1 MNLMVAMDLALQP
14 GFLAETWIL
23 VILLA
28 GAILLYWSFR
38 ERYLVPW
45 IAGWTAFGAAKM
57 LTSLSQSHPWS
68 PFLASF
74 AYCAFVVAVGLF
86 SGAVFLYVQQRK
98 LLWMVGGLLFLA
110 LVFGA
115 IRENWFPGK
124 ALRIFDFLSWRVVLA
139 LAVAQLVRFAWGRRN
154 LGRWLLA
161 ITLLFLHL
169 DLQPN
174 AHSIVAFDIVVD
186 LLLGISMMMI
196 VLDDSRVQIQ
206 RLNVL
211 NAVTRQ
217 SANSKEFEPTL
228 STVLKQLAHITG
240 AKASWFRMLEGDHLV
255 LGASHGLSDD
265 FLKAGQTVDLN
276 RSVSGYVLRESEVCT
291 LLAHE
296 VQPELRGLL
305 KAEGIHHLV
314 LVPVEGKNS
323 SLGTL
328 VMGMPHFRAH
338 TAAEKNFLRAA
349 ANQLGLATENRK
361 LVRQVV
367 QSQTEWVSTFDS
379 IPDYILVHDQ
389 NYRILRANRSLLG
402 KLGLS
407 HDQISG
413 RSCESVL
420 PRAGAAWKGCPYCSQ
435 TEWGVGSD
443 PCFGG
448 YSMVST
454 SVNSREDTAQNSKVH
469 VIKDITEAKA
479 EEERYASLFSH
490 MHEGVFTS
498 TPEGRIIDCNEA
510 FVTMLGYSSKQ
521 EIQELDVTKALY
533 VSPDHREKF
542 LSETSRHGF
551 VRNFE
556 YVLRRKDGKEINVIE
571 SSFATRDAAGN
582 VERYQ
587 GVVLDVTE
595 MKRAEEEIRRRNRE
609 LYVLNNIAVTF
620 NQSFDLDEI
629 LQLSMLQIVEL
640 LSTDTAGVYL
650 FEEETNT
657 LTRKASYGYRS
668 SLMAQSETL
677 QLPSDFVETIKND
690 HAEIIDQEHL
700 PHLPE
705 ILQKIV
711 QVEGLRSWMWVVLWR
726 KEKMLGVLAASSRV
740 ARKFT
745 ASEESVMI
753 AVGRQ
758 LATTIEKVHLY
769 HETKK
774 AYEDLR
780 RTQEQLLQSEKMSAV
795 GQLISGVAHELNN
808 PLTAVLGYAQ
818 LLETEQLE
826 PRVQEFVGKLRKQ
839 ALRTQKI
846 VQNLLSFGRQHKPTR
861 IHVDLRTVMEDTIA
875 LRDYDLKVNNI
886 VVLRDFEPV
895 LPSVVA
901 DPHQLEQVY
910 LNIINNAADAMLDG
924 SRGGQLQIR
933 IYTENGNV
941 VSEFHDSGPGISDP
955 KHVFDP
961 FYTTKGVGKG
971 TGLGLSICYGIVK
984 EHGGEI
990 SATNHREGGALIQVR
1005 LPVAVG
1011 EKPVTERERIVA
1023 RRESRL
1029 EGHVL
1034 LVDDEE
1040 AVLDFEREVLS
1051 AAGLSVVTAGS
1062 GGDAVRRL
1070 HEQEFDA
1077 VFLDSKL
1084 PGEWSSEDVYHWI
1097 EESRPELVSR
1107 TILVLSNVSD
1117 SGVRVFVDATK
1128 IMCLVKPFEV
1138 ADLLAIAR
1146 RVLRRAKAAARS

>member
-1 MNLMVAMDLALQP
+1 MDLALQP
-14 GFLAETWIL
+14 GFLAEAWIL
-23 VILLA
+23 LILLA

-57 LTSLSQSHPWS
+57 LASLSQSHPWS
-68 PFLASF
+68 PFLAAF
-74 AYCAFVVAVGLF
+74 AYCAFVIAVGLF

-98 LLWMVGGLLFLA
+98 LLWMVGALLFLA
-110 LVFGA
+110 LAFEA

-124 ALRIFDFLSWRVVLA
+124 SLRIFDFLSWRVVL
-139 LAVAQLVRFAWGRRN
+139 LPAVVELVRFAWGRRN

-161 ITLLFLHL
+161 ITRLFLHL
-169 DLQPN
+169 DLHPKPQGFT
-174 AHSIVAFDIVVD
+174 AFDIVVD

-206 RLNVL
+206 RLNIL

-228 STVLKQLAHITG
+228 FTVLKQLAQITG
-240 AKASWFRMLEGDHLV
+240 AKASWFRTLEGDHLV
-255 LGASHGLSDD
+255 LAASHGLSDD
-265 FLKAGQTVDLN
+265 FLKAGQSVDPN

-291 LLAHE
+291 LLSHE

-328 VMGMPHFRAH
+328 VIGMPHFRAH
-338 TAAEKNFLRAA
+338 TASEKNFLRAA
-349 ANQLGLATENRK
+349 ANQMCLATENRK
-361 LVRQVV
+361 LVRQVM

-379 IPDYILVHDQ
+379 IPDYIMVHDQ

-407 HDQISG
+407 PDQVIG

-420 PRAGAAWKGCPYCSQ
+420 PGAGSAWKGCPYCSQ
-435 TEWGVGSD
+435 TEWGVGAD

-454 SVNSREDTAQNSKVH
+454 SANSSEAQNSKVH

-533 VSPDHREKF
+533 VNPDHREKF

-571 SSFATRDAAGN
+571 SSFATRDTAGN

-640 LSTDTAGVYL
+640 LATDTAGVYL

-657 LTRKASYGYRS
+657 LHRKASYGYRS
-668 SLMAQSETL
+668 SLIAQSETL

-690 HAEIIDQEHL
+690 HAEIIDQAHL
-700 PHLPE
+700 PK
-705 ILQKIV
+705 ILQQIV
-711 QVEGLRSWMWVVLWR
+711 QVEGLLSWMWVVLWR
-726 KEKMLGVLAASSRV
+726 KEKMLGVLSASSRL

-753 AVGRQ
+753 SVGRQ

-826 PRVQEFVGKLRKQ
+826 PRVQEFVGKLHKQ
-839 ALRTQKI
+839 ARRTQKI
-846 VQNLLSFGRQHKPTR
+846 VQNLLSFARQHKPRR
-861 IHVDLRTVMEDTIA
+861 IHVDM
-875 LRDYDLKVNNI
+875 
-886 VVLRDFEPV
+886 
-895 LPSVVA
+895 
-901 DPHQLEQVY
+901 
-910 LNIINNAADAMLDG
+910 
-924 SRGGQLQIR
+924 
-933 IYTENGNV
+933 
-941 VSEFHDSGPGISDP
+941 
-955 KHVFDP
+955 
-961 FYTTKGVGKG
+961 
-971 TGLGLSICYGIVK
+971 
-984 EHGGEI
+984 
-990 SATNHREGGALIQVR
+990 
-1005 LPVAVG
+1005 
-1011 EKPVTERERIVA
+1011 
-1023 RRESRL
+1023 
-1029 EGHVL
+1029 
-1034 LVDDEE
+1034 
-1040 AVLDFEREVLS
+1040 
-1051 AAGLSVVTAGS
+1051 
-1062 GGDAVRRL
+1062 
-1070 HEQEFDA
+1070 
-1077 VFLDSKL
+1077 
-1084 PGEWSSEDVYHWI
+1084 
-1097 EESRPELVSR
+1097 
-1107 TILVLSNVSD
+1107 
-1117 SGVRVFVDATK
+1117 
-1128 IMCLVKPFEV
+1128 
-1138 ADLLAIAR
+1138 
-1146 RVLRRAKAAARS
+1146 